1 MSLFRL
7 IAPAALLLSAPLPA
21 LAQSATVPAPV
32 DAARLAIA
40 TKVAGRLLPDGIY
53 KKLMS
58 GMMDQMMSGMMG
70 QMKDMP
76 IASLAEM
83 VGVSEKEVAAL
94 PEGTLGEMLAIMD
107 PHFEERQK
115 LTMSAIMEQMG
126 SLMSTMEPEMRAG
139 MAEAY
144 ARRFNAQQLAELDA
158 FLSTPTGSAYASEQM
173 TLMMDP
179 AIMSRMQGML
189 PKLVEA
195 MPTIMA
201 KAKQATAGL
210 PEPKKPSDL
219 TPAEQR
225 KLESLFGK
233 KGK

>member
-7 IAPAALLLSAPLPA
+7 IAPLVLLTSAPLPA
-21 LAQSATVPAPV
+21 LAQSAAAPAPV

-40 TKVAGRLLPDGIY
+40 TKVANRLLPDGIY

-58 GMMDQMMSGMMG
+58 GTMDQMMSGMMG
-70 QMKDMP
+70 QMKEMP
-76 IASLAEM
+76 MASFAKM
-83 VGVSEKEVAAL
+83 VGVSEEEVAAL
-94 PEGTLGEMLAIMD
+94 PEGTLGEMMAIMD
-107 PHFEERQK
+107 PYFEERQK
-115 LTMSAIMEQMG
+115 LTMSAVMQEMG
-126 SLMSTMEPEMRAG
+126 GVMATMEPEMRAG

-144 ARRFNAQQLAELDA
+144 ARRFNAQQLTELDA
-158 FLSTPTGSAYASEQM
+158 FFSTPTGSAYASEQM

-179 AIMSRMQGML
+179 AIMSRMQAML
-189 PKLVEA
+189 PKLMEA
-195 MPTIMA
+195 MPAVMA

-225 KLESLFGK
+225 KLESFFGK
-233 KGK
+233 KAK